1 MNYLTIA
8 SLLASTATAKI
19 FFQDTFDDANW
30 QSRWNVPSKN
40 TAELGA
46 WEVSSGK
53 FFADEQ
59 KNQGLRTVDN
69 MRFYALTAPFA
80 EPVSNAG
87 RDLIVQFSAK
97 NEQNLNCGGAYVKV
111 TLLGAMKI
119 LFSSFSCSRLK
130 LTLIASAVRLPMKSC
145 SAPMCAVPIVAFI

>member
-8 SLLASTATAKI
+8 ALLASTASGKI

-30 QSRWNVPSKN
+30 QSRWNTPSKN
-40 TAELGA
+40 TADLGS

-59 KNQGLRTVDN
+59 KNQGLKTVDN

-80 EPVSNAG
+80 ETFSNDG
-87 RDLIVQFSAK
+87 KELIVQFSAK

-111 TLLGAMKI
+111 RGNWMKMKQFY
-119 LFSSFSCSRLK
+119 LTFLVTFSSS
-130 LTLIASAVRLPMKSC
+130 
-145 SAPMCAVPIVAFI
+145 